1 MNLKGLFHMKQKR
14 KKGDDRPIFSRF
26 GSLSFFEFVF
36 CCLNSIIG
44 TGALSLGYAFTSGL
58 LFTNALNIIIAL
70 ISLYSLKL
78 FVLSASYFHE
88 STFEEIWTVAFS
100 RSTVVFPA
108 VCSIVSSISNIMKY
122 LSFLQDSVVTILS
135 TILKI
140 IMDDPQDAITEIE
153 HYRFLIG
160 FIIVF
165 FFCVPTCFSSNL
177 HYAVI
182 ISILSVSLFICII
195 IYIIARFI
203 MMIEINGFDPNNR
216 LKLIDLNGHISG
228 TISSLAFSY
237 LFYPFAWPG
246 LRHSNNPSVNNL
258 SKAFY
263 ATIFFSF
270 ILYTIFGTFS
280 YLSFFDGN
288 KGGII
293 LDYYPDETYT
303 DKILLIIGHILTF
316 VYIIF
321 TIPIVL
327 NSAKYVLLN
336 TLHKKDDF
344 SKDVWIPIGITATLI
359 SLSLANLTG
368 KTSEYIFIIS
378 DILALLLLFF
388 FPPIF
393 YIKGF
398 GTKNKLHFIGAILE
412 LVIGIAAIAFI
423 IYADCFD

>member
-1 MNLKGLFHMKQKR
+1 M
-14 KKGDDRPIFSRF
+14 
-26 GSLSFFEFVF
+26 
-36 CCLNSIIG
+36 
-44 TGALSLGYAFTSGL
+44 L
-58 LFTNALNIIIAL
+58 L
-70 ISLYSLKL
+70 
-78 FVLSASYFHE
+78 
-88 STFEEIWTVAFS
+88 
-100 RSTVVFPA
+100 RD
-108 VCSIVSSISNIMKY
+108 Y
-122 LSFLQDSVVTILS
+122 L
-135 TILKI
+135 
-140 IMDDPQDAITEIE
+140 
-153 HYRFLIG
+153 R
-160 FIIVF
+160 
-165 FFCVPTCFSSNL
+165 
-177 HYAVI
+177 
-182 ISILSVSLFICII
+182 
-195 IYIIARFI
+195 
-203 MMIEINGFDPNNR
+203 
-216 LKLIDLNGHISG
+216 
-228 TISSLAFSY
+228 
-237 LFYPFAWPG
+237 
-246 LRHSNNPSVNNL
+246 
-258 SKAFY
+258 
-263 ATIFFSF
+263 
-270 ILYTIFGTFS
+270 
-280 YLSFFDGN
+280 
-288 KGGII
+288 